1 MLVQAIPG
9 NDYKKQYSK
18 GQKVKARILYVD
30 PTNKQV
36 KLSLQPELL
45 ELTLRPLPAI
55 GQIFQVI
62 LCFSAAVHFSLKHE
76 QLTASP

>member
-1 MLVQAIPG
+1 MSVLVQADSG
-9 NDYKKQYSK
+9 NSYKKQYSK

-30 PTNKQV
+30 PSSKQV

-55 GQIFQVI
+55 GQVFQV
-62 LCFSAAVHFSLKHE
+62 AVQFN
-76 QLTASP
+76 LTFHQAWKGEWT